1 MSQNLKMIGVRVW
14 DTEKKSFGEI
24 SDIEIQKGLI
34 KSIRPSS
41 IAKKEMVRYL
51 LPGFCDASVTLS
63 SNSLGG
69 EMTKEALPFHL
80 LGFLSTGFSHVESV
94 ADPNLQAV
102 REEISKGRLIGPIIS
117 QSQKP
122 VLLPSHFPEDD
133 RPTKQYQFVSE
144 LGTTPSL
151 FHEKEDRSKILPV
164 FLKRSQNNSYPQT
177 ELFRLRAEA
186 EKNGLKPV
194 IYSFIDP
201 LSWEDA
207 IDAGYEIIFHAI
219 PPKTNLGL
227 IQRRSY
233 TWSPMLN
240 ITYIKSMKED
250 PENLKKKFRAI
261 AKHHKV
267 YSGKFAETFEAA
279 LNATGDPTKASLS
292 QREFLELEKA
302 MIAFPKDR
310 LLFSSG
316 SGHFGSYP
324 GVGAILESELWL
336 QSWKQSPQVKKVSI
350 EEEKEPSFWKK
361 IWGSLSGE
369 RLLQKTNIDP
379 ETLSPEGMALVDI
392 LTRKTCNFLGADHKG
407 LIKEGGPAHFSVH
420 TQNPFV
426 GPLGIFAIES
436 MVLGGKLVYTPKL
449 EKVGK
454 KP

>member
-1 MSQNLKMIGVRVW
+1 MVGVRVW
-14 DTEKKSFGEI
+14 DAEKKTFGEI

-41 IAKKEMVRYL
+41 VAKKDVVRYL
-51 LPGFCDASVTLS
+51 LPGFCDASVTIS
-63 SNSLGG
+63 ANALGG
-69 EMTKEALPFHL
+69 EMSKEALPFHL
-80 LGFLSTGFSHVESV
+80 LSFLSTGFSHVESV

-102 REEISKGRLIGPIIS
+102 KEEISKGRLIGPIIS

-122 VLLPSHFPEDD
+122 VLLPTHFPEED
-133 RPTKQYQFVSE
+133 RPTKQYQLVTE
-144 LGTTPSL
+144 LGSTPT
-151 FHEKEDRSKILPV
+151 FFQEKEDRSKRLPV

-177 ELFRLRAEA
+177 ELFRLRTEA

-194 IYSFIDP
+194 VYSFIDP

-207 IDAGYEIIFHAI
+207 IDSGYQIIFHAI
-219 PPKTNLGL
+219 PPNTNLGL

-233 TWSPMLN
+233 IWSPMLN
-240 ITYIKSMKED
+240 ITYIKSLKED
-250 PENLKKKFRAI
+250 PETLKRKFKAI
-261 AKHHKV
+261 AKRHKV
-267 YSGKFAETFEAA
+267 YSEKFSDTFDAA
-279 LNATGDPTKASLS
+279 LNSTGDPTKASLS
-292 QREFLELEKA
+292 KKEFLDLKRA
-302 MIAFPKDR
+302 MVSFPKDR

-336 QSWKQSPQVKKVSI
+336 ESWKQSPEVKDTLGEV
-350 EEEKEPSFWKK
+350 ETEPSFWQK
-361 IWGSLSGE
+361 IWGSLRGE
-369 RLLQKTNIDP
+369 MVLQKTNADP
-379 ETLSPEGMALVDI
+379 ETLSPERMALVDI

-426 GPLGIFAIES
+426 SPLGIFAIES
-436 MVLGGKLVYTPKL
+436 MVLGGKLVYTPKP